1 MIGNNPFIKQGV
13 TMNSVPYTR
22 EQTLNLFSYLKYLF
36 NKRQDDLL
44 YFKRYNELKKIMQNE
59 SLQTF
64 FQPIVNL
71 QTGETFGFEALN
83 RPSQSQF
90 FASVDN
96 FYEFVGKTDRVF
108 EFEMFCRNLSLKR
121 YFANLND
128 TFRKEELSIF
138 INIHPHVLLDKNYHC
153 GDTLQQLNEIG
164 IQPEN
169 VVFELTE
176 RSAVTDF
183 QEFERVLS
191 HYRSQGYR
199 IAIDDVGSGY
209 NSLKT
214 LIFLKPEFIKLDR
227 SLIENIDESIPSQQL
242 VSLIHD
248 YAVQSNTKIIAEG
261 IERAEEIKY
270 LKQLG
275 IHYAQGYALGR
286 PNREIKLGELP
297 SLA

>member
-1 MIGNNPFIKQGV
+1 
-13 TMNSVPYTR
+13 MNSVSYTR
-22 EQTLNLFSYLKYLF
+22 EQSLNLFSYLKYLL
-36 NKRQDDLL
+36 NKRQDDFL

-59 SLQTF
+59 SLETF

-71 QTGETFGFEALN
+71 QTGATFGFEALN
-83 RPSQSQF
+83 RPSQSQLF
-90 FASVDN
+90 SNVDH
-96 FYEFVGKTDRVF
+96 FYEFVGQTDRVF
-108 EFEMFCRNLSLKR
+108 EFEKFCRNLSLKR
-121 YFANLND
+121 YIAG
-128 TFRKEELSIF
+128 LSEKLQEQDFILF
-138 INIHPHVLLDKNYHC
+138 INIHPHVLLDKHYHS
-153 GDTLQQLNEIG
+153 GDTLHYLNEMG
-164 IQPEN
+164 IHPEH

-227 SLIENIDESIPSQQL
+227 SLIQYIDESTPSQQL
-242 VSLIHD
+242 VSLIYD
-248 YAVQSNTKIIAEG
+248 YAEQSNTRIIAEG
-261 IERAEEIKY
+261 IERKEEIKY
-270 LKQLG
+270 LQKLG

-286 PNREIKLGELP
+286 PNREIKVGELP
-297 SLA
+297 SLL

>member
-1 MIGNNPFIKQGV
+1 
-13 TMNSVPYTR
+13 MNSVSYTR
-22 EQTLNLFSYLKYLF
+22 EHSLNLFSYLKYLF
-36 NKRQDDLL
+36 NKRQDDIL
-44 YFKRYNELKKIMQNE
+44 YYKRYSELKKIMKNE
-59 SLQTF
+59 ALDTY

-83 RPSQSQF
+83 RPGQTPLFS
-90 FASVDN
+90 SVDQ
-96 FYEFVGKTDRVF
+96 FYEFVGQTDKVF
-108 EFEMFCRNLSLKR
+108 EFEKFCRNLSLKR
-121 YFANLND
+121 YIAGLCEKLRTED
-128 TFRKEELSIF
+128 LTLF
-138 INIHPHVLLDKNYHC
+138 INIHPHVLLDRNYHS

-227 SLIENIDESIPSQQL
+227 SLIQNIDESKASQQL
-242 VSLIHD
+242 VSLIYD

-261 IERAEEIKY
+261 IERKEEIKY

-286 PNREIKLGELP
+286 PNRNIELGELP
-297 SLA
+297 SLS